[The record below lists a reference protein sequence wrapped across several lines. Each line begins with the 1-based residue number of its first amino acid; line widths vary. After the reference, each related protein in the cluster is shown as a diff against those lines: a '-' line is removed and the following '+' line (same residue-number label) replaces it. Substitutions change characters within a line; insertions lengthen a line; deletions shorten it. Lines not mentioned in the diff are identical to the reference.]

1 MNSIDDKIEFLE
13 LYLVLQTE
21 ESTRQLNLNI
31 ILATPILI
39 FRPQSKLASTND
51 RLVFHLGDIHIEN
64 SENYPSNYEIK
75 INDLH
80 LFSIDLEHEFRH
92 NQGTNLIRMYK
103 NPHLPLPILDNI
115 SIHLN
120 LKLTDISTTID
131 SKLVSSVQ
139 MFLGKH
145 QITLLQN
152 IISSLTYNENDQI
165 DTLNNNESEED
176 SLSLLLFDQEEI
188 NLPSI
193 EKTSQIQFNTFAI
206 HFQLPELI
214 LAFQADL
221 DLKPTK
227 VCEAIFG
234 QFQMSIEQK
243 HPFCKTIALRL
254 DSLHINDHLIKVD
267 QCLFSTRCRK
277 NSSSDYF
284 RTNHIISSSLPI
296 ENHHTN
302 NNYLSNSVPAYMI
315 TNDNSTWTLTS
326 SSSSIR
332 TVSPSTPAFIDINIT
347 LMDKRHE
354 QYHGFNIKADA
365 QFGEVNIKFIIS
377 TWVML
382 FDIIG
387 LIGGKPSSTT
397 TGE

>member
-1 MNSIDDKIEFLE
+1 MVFLL

-39 FRPQSKLASTND
+39 FRPQSKSVSTND

-64 SENYPSNYEIK
+64 SENQSSNYEIK

-92 NQGTNLIRMYK
+92 NQGTNLVRMYK

-152 IISSLTYNENDQI
+152 IISSITYNENDQI
-165 DTLNNNESEED
+165 DIMNINGSED
-176 SLSLLLFDQEEI
+176 DLLLFDQEEI
-188 NLPSI
+188 NLSSN
-193 EKTSQIQFNTFAI
+193 EKSPQLQFNTFAI

-243 HPFCKTIALRL
+243 HPFCKTVALRL
-254 DSLHINDHLIKVD
+254 DSLHINDNLIKVD

-277 NSSSDYF
+277 NSSTNYF
-284 RTNHIISSSLPI
+284 RTDHMISSSVPT

-302 NNYLSNSVPAYMI
+302 NDFLSSSVPAYMV
-315 TNDNSTWTLTS
+315 TNDSSTWTLTS
-326 SSSSIR
+326 STSS
-332 TVSPSTPAFIDINIT
+332 TKLDSPSSSTPAFIDINIT
-347 LMDKRHE
+347 LMDKKHE
-354 QYHGFNIKADA
+354 QYNGFNISADA
-365 QFGEVNIKFIIS
+365 QFGEVNITFIIS

-387 LIGGKPSSTT
+387 LIGGTPSSTN
-397 TGE
+397 TGY

>member
-1 MNSIDDKIEFLE
+1 MNLSI
-13 LYLVLQTE
+13 V
-21 ESTRQLNLNI
+21 
-31 ILATPILI
+31 LATPILI
-39 FRPQSKLASTND
+39 FRPQSTLTSTND
-51 RLVFHLGDIHIEN
+51 RLVFHLGDIHIDN
-64 SENYPSNYEIK
+64 SENHSSNYEIQ
-75 INDLH
+75 IHDLH

-92 NQGTNLIRMYK
+92 NQGVNLIRMYK

-120 LKLTDISTTID
+120 LKLTDTSTSID

-152 IISSLTYNENDQI
+152 IISSITYNENDQI
-165 DTLNNNESEED
+165 EPLTNHISDDD
-176 SLSLLLFDQEEI
+176 SLILFDHEEL
-188 NLPSI
+188 NPSVE
-193 EKTSQIQFNTFAI
+193 EKSSPTQFNTFAI

-214 LAFQADL
+214 LAFQGDF

-243 HPFCKTIALRL
+243 HPFCKTVCLRL

-277 NSSSDYF
+277 NSSSNQF
-284 RTNHIISSSLPI
+284 RNDHMFSSSLPT
-296 ENHHTN
+296 E
-302 NNYLSNSVPAYMI
+302 NNYRHNDYLSSSVPAYAV
-315 TNDNSTWTLTS
+315 TNDSSTWTLTLS
-326 SSSSIR
+326 
-332 TVSPSTPAFIDINIT
+332 TVSTLSPVRPVSPAAPGFIDINIT
-347 LMDKRHE
+347 LTDKRHE
-354 QYHGFNIKADA
+354 QYQGFNITADA

-387 LIGGKPSSTT
+387 LIGGAPTPTST
-397 TGE
+397 GQ

>member
-1 MNSIDDKIEFLE
+1 
-13 LYLVLQTE
+13 
-21 ESTRQLNLNI
+21 
-31 ILATPILI
+31 
-39 FRPQSKLASTND
+39 
-51 RLVFHLGDIHIEN
+51 
-64 SENYPSNYEIK
+64 
-75 INDLH
+75 
-80 LFSIDLEHEFRH
+80 
-92 NQGTNLIRMYK
+92 MYK
-103 NPHLPLPILDNI
+103 SPHLPLRILDNI

-120 LKLTDISTTID
+120 LKLTDTSTTID

-165 DTLNNNESEED
+165 DTSIPSISDEE
-176 SLSLLLFDQEEI
+176 LSLFDQEEI
-188 NLPSI
+188 NFPSI
-193 EKTSQIQFNTFAI
+193 EKTTSTSFNTFAI

-234 QFQMSIEQK
+234 QFQMSIEQR
-243 HPFCKTIALRL
+243 HRFCKTISLRL
-254 DSLHINDHLIKVD
+254 NSLHINDNLIKVD

-277 NSSSDYF
+277 NSSPFHF
-284 RTNHIISSSLPI
+284 RNDHMISSSFPN
-296 ENHHTN
+296 ENYQIHHDHT
-302 NNYLSNSVPAYMI
+302 SNSVPAYMV
-315 TNDNSTWTLTS
+315 TNDSSTWTLTPTIS
-326 SSSSIR
+326 
-332 TVSPSTPAFIDINIT
+332 TPMKPTSPLTPAFIDINISI
-347 LMDKRHE
+347 MDKRHE
-354 QYHGFNIKADA
+354 TFDGFNITADA

-387 LIGGKPSSTT
+387 LIGGTPSRTA
-397 TGE
+397 TGKKNSHI